1 MVEMEARMSKLGQKA
16 RHKRNHLVGPE
27 KAEEALSEEEV
38 PKNGIQGREACR

>member
-27 KAEEALSEEEV
+27 QAEDALPEEEV
-38 PKNGIQGREACR
+38 PKKEIHGQEACR